1 MALLTTAYF
10 TQVQQ
15 NGGGGVQLANQVQFL
30 EQERFKLQ
38 WELALKNGEV
48 EDLTSHLEQER
59 QQIFEQAKKLE
70 EAERVIVELREA
82 DEEACRREVELKQQL
97 AT

>member
-1 MALLTTAYF
+1 M
-10 TQVQQ
+10 
-15 NGGGGVQLANQVQFL
+15 ANQVQFL